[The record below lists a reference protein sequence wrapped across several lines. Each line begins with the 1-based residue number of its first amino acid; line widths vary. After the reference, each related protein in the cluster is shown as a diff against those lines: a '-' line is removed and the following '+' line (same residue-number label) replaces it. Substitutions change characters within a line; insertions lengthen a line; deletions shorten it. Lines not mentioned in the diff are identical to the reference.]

1 MRRLAVIMIVS
12 LLPACANPF
21 LRSAT
26 AVFSVTGTAKQ
37 IDVTFGNLALREGT
51 QVWQKSEMPF
61 TRSIAGVMPR
71 DVVYLSAQINTSP
84 DDGTITVTISI
95 RWATLGKMW
104 RDMMRQ
110 WPTPKA
116 LAACTYSSSRSFNRR
131 PDPKRR
137 SPKGWKKS
145 PSGTYGT

>member
-1 MRRLAVIMIVS
+1 MIVS

-51 QVWQKSEMPF
+51 QVWQKSELPF

-84 DDGTITVTISI
+84 DDGTITVTISKDGVVLYQDTAKGFPNT
-95 RWATLGKMW
+95 ATATG
-104 RDMMRQ
+104 
-110 WPTPKA
+110 P
-116 LAACTYSSSRSFNRR
+116 F
-131 PDPKRR
+131 
-137 SPKGWKKS
+137 
-145 PSGTYGT
+145 